1 MQTNSVTPYS
11 VTAQHA
17 AQPASSPFSRVQT
30 DLSGGFDKVI
40 SDAMQRGASD
50 DFVSRLFKNEVRFV
64 QLAEM
69 ASQQQPINSKAF
81 LKNLSYEDRE
91 VLREVHSLA
100 DYIDDSKV
108 DQMSSEGANNLL
120 RLPHTGLDSDNDG
133 FTDIG
138 IGKTFMFPN
147 SNTPPGVAE
156 AWNKTTEGMSFKD
169 KMMAKGHLMSSL
181 IMANIETDKNGR
193 FVARHEPGSPGYVNP
208 FASADFSYQKWSTD
222 WLRYLE
228 DFKLQMSEDQY
239 SRDKRFFESFLQNLK
254 QARVV

>member
-1 MQTNSVTPYS
+1 MQTSSVNPLSATYS
-11 VTAQHA
+11 AT
-17 AQPASSPFSRVQT
+17 SSFSPVQT

-40 SDAMQRGASD
+40 SDAMQRGASE
-50 DFVSRLFKNEVRFV
+50 DFVNRLFKNQERFV

-69 ASQQQPINSKAF
+69 ASQQQPVNSKAF

-100 DYIDDSKV
+100 DYINDSKV

-147 SNTPPGVAE
+147 SNT
-156 AWNKTTEGMSFKD
+156 
-169 KMMAKGHLMSSL
+169 H
-181 IMANIETDKNGR
+181 
-193 FVARHEPGSPGYVNP
+193 
-208 FASADFSYQKWSTD
+208 
-222 WLRYLE
+222 
-228 DFKLQMSEDQY
+228 
-239 SRDKRFFESFLQNLK
+239 
-254 QARVV
+254 

>member
-1 MQTNSVTPYS
+1 MQTSSVTPFP

-17 AQPASSPFSRVQT
+17 AQPASSPFSLVQT

-50 DFVSRLFKNEVRFV
+50 DFVSRLFKNQERFI

-69 ASQQQPINSKAF
+69 ASQQQPINSKTF

-100 DYIDDSKV
+100 DFIDDSKI

-147 SNTPPGVAE
+147 SNTPPEVAE
-156 AWNKTTEGMSFKD
+156 AWHNTTDGMSFKD
-169 KMMAKGHLMSSL
+169 KMMAEGHLMSSL
-181 IMANIETDKNGR
+181 IMANIEVDENGR
-193 FVARHEPGSPGYVNP
+193 FVARHEPGEPGYVNP
-208 FASADFSYQKWSTD
+208 LASADFSYKQWSTD

-228 DFKLQMSEDQY
+228 DFKLQMSSDQY
-239 SRDKRFFESFLQNLK
+239 NRDKRFFEGFLQNL
-254 QARVV
+254 QQTGAV

>member
-1 MQTNSVTPYS
+1 MQTSSVNPLSAAYS
-11 VTAQHA
+11 AT
-17 AQPASSPFSRVQT
+17 SDRFSRVQT

-40 SDAMQRGASD
+40 SDAMQGGASD
-50 DFVSRLFKNEVRFV
+50 DFVSRLFKNQERFI

-69 ASQQQPINSKAF
+69 ASQQQPINSKSF

-100 DYIDDSKV
+100 DFIDDSKI

-133 FTDIG
+133 FTDVG

-147 SNTPPGVAE
+147 SNTPPAVAE
-156 AWNKTTEGMSFKD
+156 AWYKTTDGMSFKD
-169 KMMAKGHLMSSL
+169 KMMAEGHLMSSL
-181 IMANIETDKNGR
+181 IVANIEVDENGR
-193 FVARHEPGSPGYVNP
+193 FVARHEPGEPGYVNP
-208 FASADFSYQKWSTD
+208 FASADFSYKQWSTD

-228 DFKLQMSEDQY
+228 DFKLQMSSDQY
-239 SRDKRFFESFLQNLK
+239 NRDKRFFEGFLQNL
-254 QARVV
+254 QQTGAV